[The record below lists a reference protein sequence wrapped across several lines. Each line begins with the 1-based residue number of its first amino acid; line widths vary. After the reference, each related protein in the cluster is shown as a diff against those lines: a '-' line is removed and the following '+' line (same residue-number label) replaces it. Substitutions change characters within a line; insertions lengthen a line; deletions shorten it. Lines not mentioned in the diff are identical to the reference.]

1 MFQSVFD
8 LAPAAGIQFCV
19 GLTRFARAAHHR
31 RAFTTAPRMIISGI
45 VNPQLQSLL
54 CRIRHTNS
62 IVLADVGFPSWPGLE
77 TVDLSLVRGVPTVLQ
92 VLNALRANWKCGEI
106 FMAQEFVDHND
117 RRTRAALVKACVG
130 AELRFEPHVEFKQRV
145 PHAVGLIRTGD
156 PIQYANMILVSA

>member
-8 LAPAAGIQFCV
+8 LAPATGIQFCS
-19 GLTRFARAAHHR
+19 GLTHFARDKYGR
-31 RAFTTAPRMIISGI
+31 RAFTTSPRMIISGL

-62 IVLADVGFPSWPGLE
+62 LVIADVGFPSWPGLE

-92 VLNALRANWKCGEI
+92 VLKALRANWNCGEI

-117 RRTRAALVKACVG
+117 RRTRAAWVKACVG
-130 AELRFEPHVEFKQRV
+130 AELRFEPHVDFKRRV
-145 PHAVGLIRTGD
+145 PHALGLIRTGD
-156 PIQYANMILVSA
+156 AIQYANMILVSA